1 MPFFKCSVSLAYHA
15 GAAALLMLLGGSNA
29 ALSQQSAPQQYIMLP
44 GDQLLLSR
52 LTSGSEFGPYLY
64 ELRAHFF
71 HLDADTDGKLTQR
84 DIDLH
89 TSMEALQ
96 ARAMALNSIMRLD
109 LDGDGAV
116 TEDEIR
122 RTARYERRGQV
133 ALAASNSAGQKQAAD
148 AEEQIENY
156 VRSVM
161 ALDTDKDGKVS
172 FSEAGKYGEPIRR
185 RAAVQDG
192 GLSALVRQ
200 AMTLATQPPYELTL
214 VDYQAAGEAL
224 FRKIDSD
231 NDFKIS
237 QQELA
242 DYRRKPEPPDA
253 AVRDA
258 AAEAAK
264 KRLAEQTEIAQKKR
278 EAVEAERSA
287 CAMPKASDKA
297 RVVLFSGYQTE
308 ALSSVTLGS
317 QDVVVRAGRVVVE
330 PGPEPLYIVIST
342 YSATIWQIS
351 GATERIERI
360 VMSSSQTG
368 PKGGNAQR
376 LSLVGATGIAPEQVF
391 FFPRSDCLGYFYE
404 SPSSSSIGTLA
415 MVRNATG
422 KEPEVVASRYSL
434 SSLAAPSGKIETV
447 REQGQQPLVIEKSQG
462 TLKIVGNSGN
472 VIVQA
477 GPSQAR
483 DETYRFFPGGVVD
496 IDPKTVI
503 ASVPPAAYEVLP
515 SQAGLVQL
523 LSTGAV
529 TQNKVG
535 EYIVRQKIRFPPGL
549 AGAHSVTF
557 LIMKGTPYPDGD
569 PAHSCVIMEET
580 GERKAGTC
588 RSR

>member
-1 MPFFKCSVSLAYHA
+1 
-15 GAAALLMLLGGSNA
+15 MLLGGSNA
-29 ALSQQSAPQQYIMLP
+29 VLSQQSAPQQYIVPP
-44 GDQLLLSR
+44 GEQLLLSR
-52 LTSGSEFGPYLY
+52 LPSGSEFGPYLY

-89 TSMEALQ
+89 TLMEAIQ
-96 ARAMALNSIMRLD
+96 ARTIALNSIMRLD

-122 RTARYERRGQV
+122 RTTRYDRRGQV
-133 ALAASNSAGQKQAAD
+133 ALAASNSAGKKQAAD

-156 VRSVM
+156 IRSVM

-172 FSEAGKYGEPIRR
+172 FSEAGMYGEPSRR
-185 RAAVQDG
+185 RAAGQG

-237 QQELA
+237 QQELTG
-242 DYRRKPEPPDA
+242 YRRKPEPPDA

-264 KRLAEQTEIAQKKR
+264 NRLAEQAEIARKKQ

-317 QDVVVRAGRVVVE
+317 QDVVVHAGRVVVE

-360 VMSSSQTG
+360 VLSSSRTG
-368 PKGGNAQR
+368 PKGANAQR
-376 LSLVGATGIAPEQVF
+376 LSLVGATGIAPERVVF
-391 FFPRSDCLGYFYE
+391 FSRSDCLGYFYE
-404 SPSSSSIGTLA
+404 SPSSSSIQTVA
-415 MVRNATG
+415 TVRNATG
-422 KEPEVVASRYSL
+422 KEPEVVASKYSV
-434 SSLAAPSGKIETV
+434 SSFAVPSGKIETV
-447 REQGQQPLVIEKSQG
+447 RAQGQPLVIEKSQG
-462 TLKIVGNSGN
+462 TLKIVGNSSD

-477 GPSQAR
+477 GPSRAR
-483 DETYRFFPGGVVD
+483 DEMYRFFPGGVID
-496 IDPKTVI
+496 IDPKTVV

-529 TQNKVG
+529 TQNRME

-580 GERKAGTC
+580 GERKGAAC

>member
-1 MPFFKCSVSLAYHA
+1 MPFFMHSVAFAYRV
-15 GAAALLMLLGGSNA
+15 GAVAFLMLLGGSNA
-29 ALSQQSAPQQYIMLP
+29 ALSQPSAPQHPIVP
-44 GDQLLLSR
+44 SGDQLLLSR
-52 LTSGSEFGPYLY
+52 LPSGSELGHYL
-64 ELRAHFF
+64 EQLRADFF
-71 HLDADTDGKLTQR
+71 QLDADTDGKLTQR

-89 TSMEALQ
+89 TLMEAIQ
-96 ARAMALNSIMRLD
+96 ARTMALNSIMRLD

-122 RTARYERRGQV
+122 RTTRYDRRGQV
-133 ALAASNSAGQKQAAD
+133 ALAASSPTGKPPVD

-172 FSEAGKYGEPIRR
+172 FSEAGKYGQPGMQRT
-185 RAAVQDG
+185 AVQI
-192 GLSALVRQ
+192 GLSARVRQ
-200 AMTLATQPPYELTL
+200 AMTLATQPPYELTV

-231 NDFKIS
+231 NDGKAS
-237 QQELA
+237 QQELT

-253 AVRDA
+253 AVRNA
-258 AAEAAK
+258 ATEAAK
-264 KRLAEQTEIAQKKR
+264 IRLAEQVEIARKKQ

-297 RVVLFSGYQTE
+297 RVVVFSGYQTE

-317 QDVVVRAGRVVVE
+317 QDAVVHAGRVVVE

-360 VMSSSQTG
+360 VMSSSRTG
-368 PKGGNAQR
+368 PNEGNAQR
-376 LSLVGATGIAPEQVF
+376 LSLVGATGIAPERVVF
-391 FFPRSDCLGYFYE
+391 FSRSDCLSYFYE
-404 SPSSSSIGTLA
+404 SPSSSSLQTVA
-415 MVRNATG
+415 VVRNATG
-422 KEPEVVASRYSL
+422 KEPEVVTSKYSV
-434 SSLAAPSGKIETV
+434 SSFAVPSGKIETM
-447 REQGQQPLVIEKSQG
+447 REQRQQPLVFEKSQG
-462 TLKIVGNSGN
+462 TLKIVGNSSN

-477 GPSQAR
+477 GPSRAR
-483 DETYRFFPGGVVD
+483 DEMYRFFPGGVID
-496 IDPKTVI
+496 IDPKTVV

-529 TQNKVG
+529 TQTSVG

-580 GERKAGTC
+580 GERKGATC

>member
-1 MPFFKCSVSLAYHA
+1 MPFFKCSVSLAYRA
-15 GAAALLMLLGGSNA
+15 GVAAFLLSLGGSNA
-29 ALSQQSAPQQYIMLP
+29 VLSQQSAPQQYIMPP

-52 LTSGSEFGPYLY
+52 LPNGSEFGPYLY

-89 TSMEALQ
+89 TLMEAIQ
-96 ARAMALNSIMRLD
+96 ARTMALNSIMRLD

-133 ALAASNSAGQKQAAD
+133 ALAASNSAGKKQAAD

-161 ALDTDKDGKVS
+161 SLDSDKDGKVS
-172 FSEAGKYGEPIRR
+172 FSEAGKYGEPSRR
-185 RAAVQDG
+185 RAPGQD

-231 NDFKIS
+231 NDFKVS
-237 QQELA
+237 QQELT

-258 AAEAAK
+258 AADAAK
-264 KRLAEQTEIAQKKR
+264 KRLAEQTEIARKQQ

-287 CAMPKASDKA
+287 CAMPKASEKA

-317 QDVVVRAGRVVVE
+317 QDVVVHAGRVVIE
-330 PGPEPLYIVIST
+330 PGPEPLYLVIST
-342 YSATIWQIS
+342 HSATIWQIS

-360 VMSSSQTG
+360 VISSSRTG

-376 LSLVGATGIAPEQVF
+376 LSLVGATGIAPERVF
-391 FFPRSDCLGYFYE
+391 FFPRSDCLSYFYE
-404 SPSSSSIGTLA
+404 SPSSSSIETVAL
-415 MVRNATG
+415 VRNATG
-422 KEPEVVASRYSL
+422 KEPEVVTSKYSV
-434 SSLAAPSGKIETV
+434 SSFAVPSGKIETV
-447 REQGQQPLVIEKSQG
+447 REQGQQPLVIEKGQG
-462 TLKIVGNSGN
+462 TLKIVGNSSK

-483 DETYRFFPGGVVD
+483 DEMYRFFPGGVID
-496 IDPKTVI
+496 IDPKTVV
-503 ASVPPAAYEVLP
+503 ASMPPAAYEVLP

-529 TQNKVG
+529 TQNRMG

-580 GERKAGTC
+580 GERKGATC